1 MSRSFHMR
9 VNVEHLL
16 CMSSQDFQ
24 RDWKNVFEDD
34 NGRVLTCKEARAEL
48 QKELSE
54 GHKVI
59 PLGTCDN
66 FDYSGKGCLG
76 HDHPTVDGRENTP
89 SYITREKCGCICGA
103 CVDDGIHPDGV
114 KEFLREAVDEELIIE
129 RVTVGYFREHGFEKC
144 KDHKDQP
151 EQLSFLG
158 CPIVEEPDM
167 PKDEVLLVNKKSKT
181 GMRLINIGGE

>member
-48 QKELSE
+48 RKELSE

-66 FDYSGKGCLG
+66 FDYSGKGCFG
-76 HDHPTVDGRENTP
+76 HEDPTNTV
-89 SYITREKCGCICGA
+89 S
-103 CVDDGIHPDGV
+103 
-114 KEFLREAVDEELIIE
+114 
-129 RVTVGYFREHGFEKC
+129 
-144 KDHKDQP
+144 
-151 EQLSFLG
+151 
-158 CPIVEEPDM
+158 
-167 PKDEVLLVNKKSKT
+167 
-181 GMRLINIGGE
+181 GGE